1 GNNQRLEHLGDTL
14 LKFHFPYHHEGHL
27 SILRNTMAN
36 KYTQGQVVRDL
47 GLTEFII
54 EDTPGRTVALLSL
67 DADSKI
73 FADVLESFVGAVF
86 VDKDLTWVERLC
98 QVCFF
103 PRLVEFILTQEWNDP
118 KSKLQQCC
126 LTLRDRT
133 ASRNWPATCW
143 TAAPGA
149 ATIAAF
155 ESRSIFANV
164 KLGEGS
170 GKSRKNQDSFPVL
183 QFHQQVIEQRYSPSL
198 RASMLARSNDN
209 DAALVTAFTMWT
221 VTRRSIRR
229 PTEATW
235 TMSERPAFDD
245 EEEAA
250 DADKDCSVDGV
261 GDTNNGGYRLSA
273 TNATLRLVRK
283 RKLNSTQDDDG
294 DDDEDAGNGKGRQPH
309 RHSAAGLVQGQA
321 VTPACCCP
329 CLAELFNKI
338 LRWDLVLLFQ
348 LLDLTGT

>member
-14 LKFHFPYHHEGHL
+14 LKFVTTDYLFKHFPYHHEGHL
-27 SILRNTMAN
+27 SILPEHMAN
-36 KYTQGQVVRDL
+36 NGQVCRDL

-54 EDTPGRTVALLSL
+54 EDTPAAPSALLSL

-126 LTLRDRT
+126 LTLRDRPT

-143 TAAPGA
+143 TAAPVA

-155 ESRSIFANV
+155 ESRLRQV
-164 KLGEGS
+164 GEG
-170 GKSRKNQDSFPVL
+170 GADERRKNALQQNQDSFPVL

-198 RASMLARSNDN
+198 RASMLAKVYDN
-209 DAALVTAFTMWT
+209 DAALVTAFTHVDGDT
-221 VTRRSIRR
+221 PLYQETDGGDLDDVGEVS
-229 PTEATW
+229 
-235 TMSERPAFDD
+235 FDD
-245 EEEAA
+245 EEEPRSSALP
-250 DADKDCSVDGV
+250 CSPSRSQHRKWQTMPEDGLGTWTRPLV
-261 GDTNNGGYRLSA
+261 MNMCREEPHQSSA
-273 TNATLRLVRK
+273 ERI
-283 RKLNSTQDDDG
+283 
-294 DDDEDAGNGKGRQPH
+294 RQEKSSSD
-309 RHSAAGLVQGQA
+309 R
-321 VTPACCCP
+321 
-329 CLAELFNKI
+329 
-338 LRWDLVLLFQ
+338 
-348 LLDLTGT
+348 